1 MKQECKTGDTVS
13 NKPEVIL
20 RGDQLATRRFVG
32 MRVLVVDDHPVNVM
46 LLEELLSRLGCVP
59 RVARNGLDAVSQWQQ
74 GGLDLVLMDV
84 QMPGISGLEATR
96 KIREHEAQ
104 QGMPRI
110 PIVAITANAATG
122 DREICMAA
130 GMDSYLSKPIR
141 PAALLDAMDAARAR
155 QAPTDTVVPPAAAA
169 TKPTTGSVAGPIAP
183 PPSVLSLVPEDVGVD
198 ADTLR
203 KMAALLKKDMPHR
216 RAMLSQALEAQNATL
231 ALEQLHLLRGVLGL
245 MGAERAGC
253 LTMDLEMAVCSGNWN
268 LFAEVLTLLE
278 AALDQLDV

>member
-1 MKQECKTGDTVS
+1 MQQGSKTGNTVS
-13 NKPEVIL
+13 DKPEVIL
-20 RGDQLATRRFVG
+20 RRDQLATRRFAG

-59 RVARNGLDAVSQWQQ
+59 RVARDGLEAVSEWKR

-96 KIREHEAQ
+96 QIREHEAQ
-104 QGMPRI
+104 QGMQRT
-110 PIVAITANAATG
+110 PIVAITANAARG

-155 QAPTDTVVPPAAAA
+155 QTPTDTMAPAAAA
-169 TKPTTGSVAGPIAP
+169 VTKPPTGSAAGLMAT
-183 PPSVLSLVPEDVGVD
+183 PPSVLSPAPEDVGVD

-216 RAMLSQALEAQNATL
+216 KALLTQALEAQNATF
-231 ALEQLHLLRGVLGL
+231 ALEQTHLLRGVLGL
-245 MGAERAGC
+245 MSAERAGR
-253 LTMDLEMAVCSGNWN
+253 LIMDLETAVRSGNWN
-268 LFAEVLTLLE
+268 QFARVLALLE
-278 AALDQLDV
+278 AAVDQLGV

>member
-1 MKQECKTGDTVS
+1 MSD
-13 NKPEVIL
+13 KPEVIL
-20 RGDQLATRRFVG
+20 WRDQLATRRFAG

-46 LLEELLSRLGCVP
+46 LLEELLSRLGCMP
-59 RVARNGLDAVSQWQQ
+59 RVARDGLEAVSEWKR

-96 KIREHEAQ
+96 QIREHEAQ
-104 QGMPRI
+104 QGMQRT
-110 PIVAITANAATG
+110 PIVAITANAARG

-155 QAPTDTVVPPAAAA
+155 QTPTDTMAPAAAAA
-169 TKPTTGSVAGPIAP
+169 TKPPAGSAAGLMAT
-183 PPSVLSLVPEDVGVD
+183 PPSVLSPAPEDVGVD

-216 RAMLSQALEAQNATL
+216 KALLTQALEAQNATF
-231 ALEQLHLLRGVLGL
+231 ALEQTHLLRGVLGL
-245 MGAERAGC
+245 MSAERAGR
-253 LTMDLEMAVCSGNWN
+253 LIMDLETAVRSGNWN
-268 LFAEVLTLLE
+268 QFARVLALLE
-278 AALDQLDV
+278 AAVDQLGV